1 MRAKIRKQKFLFI
14 LPLSNREKIL
24 IDRLPYTASKHFSSL
39 CMLTLQIFDFF
50 LSRQLTQNIA
60 YWLWIFSP
68 LKRRSMK
75 SRNLLARKLE
85 LFYRDIKPKREQI
98 AKNGK
103 LRLQTDLEF
112 RQNELKKLNQKHNIE
127 MFSTHVR
134 RGKAYAAKQKI
145 REFKKLLF
153 RSRGLHKATST
164 KCFNSRKLI
173 HKAKENMN
181 SVNSQ

>member
-1 MRAKIRKQKFLFI
+1 
-14 LPLSNREKIL
+14 
-24 IDRLPYTASKHFSSL
+24 
-39 CMLTLQIFDFF
+39 
-50 LSRQLTQNIA
+50 
-60 YWLWIFSP
+60 
-68 LKRRSMK
+68 MK
-75 SRNLLARKLE
+75 SRNLLGRKLE

-103 LRLQTDLEF
+103 LRIQTDLEF
-112 RQNELKKLNQKHNIE
+112 RQNEMKKFNQKYNIE

-134 RGKAYAAKQKI
+134 RGKAYPAKQKI

-164 KCFNSRKLI
+164 KRFNSRKLI
-173 HKAKENMN
+173 RKAKENMN